1 MQNRKAQG
9 LIFSMFAFAALI
21 SGCGSV
27 SHAQTAN
34 QPTQIEVSATT
45 HQILPNGEQVL
56 VEMETTDTTYEET
69 AIWRRQKQ
77 DELKVKIGEIAEVNP
92 EDIALL
98 LGQISDSELSCSMVL
113 RADVELDSQLAHKI
127 KESVINAIAEDPSGN
142 KIKKESIA
150 ISNSKGEVF

>member
-9 LIFSMFAFAALI
+9 LIFSMFAFAALM

-34 QPTQIEVSATT
+34 QPTQIEVSTTT

-56 VEMETTDTTYEET
+56 VEMETTDEET
-69 AIWRRQKQ
+69 AKWLFQKQ
-77 DELKVKIGEIAEVNP
+77 DELKVKIGETAEVSP
-92 EDIALL
+92 EDIILALA
-98 LGQISDSELSCSMVL
+98 QISDSELSCSMVL
-113 RADVELDSQLAHKI
+113 RADVELDTQLAHKI
-127 KESVINAIAEDPSGN
+127 KESVVNAIAEDPSGN
-142 KIKKESIA
+142 KIKKESIV